1 MNKIIVQN
9 ESGEFFKVINET
21 LYSQYETENWNPI
34 STFEGF
40 TKGDIINLQ
49 YFLGDFK
56 YDSKQVQ
63 DSFDLTEELSTWV
76 EESNIFPVGF
86 ACDKHLNTQEK
97 INKYGITENDLKEN
111 YKEFFKGDYLT
122 QCNLEELLELMVSN
136 INQ

>member
-9 ESGEFFKVINET
+9 ESGEFFKVMNET

-34 STFEGF
+34 PTFEGF

-76 EESNIFPVGF
+76 EESNIFPIGGGT
-86 ACDKHLNTQEK
+86 KW
-97 INKYGITENDLKEN
+97 LK
-111 YKEFFKGDYLT
+111 KT
-122 QCNLEELLELMVSN
+122 
-136 INQ
+136 